1 MYYIGVDLGTSSVKL
16 LLLSENGI
24 EKAATRSYPVE
35 FPKEG
40 WSQQNPADWM
50 NGVTEA
56 MDELLTD
63 VDKAQ
68 VQAISFGGQMH
79 GLVLLDDQNE
89 VIRPAILW
97 NDTRTAPQTDYLN
110 NVVGKD
116 FLLKN
121 CGNIAFAGFTAPK
134 VLWVKEN
141 EPENFARIH
150 KMLLPKDYVAF
161 CLCGNYATD
170 VSDASGTLYFDVEHR
185 CWSKPML
192 ELLGVTEDKL
202 PTVYESH
209 EVVGTL
215 TPAMAQRFGL
225 SENVKIVAGAGDNAA
240 AAIGNHIVNDG
251 DCNLSVGTSGT
262 VFVSSDKYAAD
273 TKNAIHMF
281 CHANGKYHSMACM
294 LSAASCNG
302 WWAETILGTDDF
314 KTEESAMDIAAENPV
329 LFLPYLMGER
339 SPLND
344 PDVRG
349 MFYGMSLATTR
360 AQMGQAV
367 LEGVAFAFRHN
378 IDIIRSSGIEIH
390 KAKICGGGAKSPLW
404 LNIFANVLNL
414 PITVPQKEEG
424 AALGA
429 ALLAAKG
436 CDPAVYEAICRKTD
450 GVKAVIEPDS
460 ALAEKYEQAYEKWLK
475 LYPAVQN
482 IFA

>member
-24 EKAATRSYPVE
+24 EKTASRTYPVE
-35 FPKEG
+35 FPREG

-50 NGVTEA
+50 TGVTGALE
-56 MDELLTD
+56 ELLTD
-63 VDKAQ
+63 VDKTQ
-68 VQAISFGGQMH
+68 VAAISFGGQMH
-79 GLVLLDDQNE
+79 GMVLLDRDNR

-97 NDTRTAPQTDYLN
+97 NDTRTAKQTDYLN
-110 NVVGKD
+110 HTVGKA
-116 FLLKN
+116 FLLAH

-150 KMLLPKDYVAF
+150 KILLPKDYVAF
-161 CLCGNYATD
+161 CLSGRYTTD

-185 CWSKPML
+185 CWSAEML
-192 ELLGVTEDKL
+192 KVLGITEEQL
-202 PTVYESH
+202 PTVLESDA
-209 EVVGTL
+209 VVGTL
-215 TPAMAQRFGL
+215 RPEMAARFGL
-225 SENVKIVAGAGDNAA
+225 PETVKIIAGAGDNAA
-240 AAIGNHIVNDG
+240 AAVGNHIVEDG

-273 TKNAIHMF
+273 TKNAVHMF

-294 LSAASCNG
+294 LSAASCNQ
-302 WWAETILGTDDF
+302 WWAESILGTSDYR
-314 KTEESAMDIAAENPV
+314 TEEAAMDITAVNPV
-329 LFLPYLMGER
+329 MFLPYLMGER

-344 PDVRG
+344 PSARG
-349 MFYGMSLATTR
+349 LFYGMSLATTR
-360 AQMGQAV
+360 AQMGLAV

-378 IDIIRSSGIEIH
+378 LDVIRSSGISVT

-404 LNIFANVLNL
+404 LQIFANVLGL
-414 PITVPQKEEG
+414 PIAVPVLEEG

-436 CDPAVYEAICRKTD
+436 CDASVYEAICAKTD
-450 GVKAVIEPDS
+450 GIKTTVFPDETLT
-460 ALAEKYEQAYEKWLK
+460 AKYEAQYQKWRK

-482 IFA
+482 IF

>member
-1 MYYIGVDLGTSSVKL
+1 
-16 LLLSENGI
+16 
-24 EKAATRSYPVE
+24 
-35 FPKEG
+35 
-40 WSQQNPADWM
+40 
-50 NGVTEA
+50 
-56 MDELLTD
+56 
-63 VDKAQ
+63 
-68 VQAISFGGQMH
+68 
-79 GLVLLDDQNE
+79 
-89 VIRPAILW
+89 
-97 NDTRTAPQTDYLN
+97 
-110 NVVGKD
+110 
-116 FLLKN
+116 
-121 CGNIAFAGFTAPK
+121 
-134 VLWVKEN
+134 
-141 EPENFARIH
+141 
-150 KMLLPKDYVAF
+150 MLLPKDYVAF

-192 ELLGVTEDKL
+192 DVLGVTEEQL

-215 TPAMAQRFGL
+215 TSAMAERFGL

-240 AAIGNHIVNDG
+240 AAIGNHIINDG

-302 WWAETILGTDDF
+302 WWAETILGTNDF

-378 IDIIRSSGIEIH
+378 IEIIRSSGITVN

-404 LNIFANVLNL
+404 LNMFANILGL
-414 PITVPQKEEG
+414 PISVPQKEEG

-436 CDPAVYEAICRKTD
+436 CDLAVYESICSKTD
-450 GVKAVIEPDS
+450 GIKTVVEPDP
-460 ALAEKYEQAYEKWLK
+460 ALVEKYNKVYEKWIK
-475 LYPAVQN
+475 LYPAIQG
-482 IFA
+482 FSE

>member
-24 EKAATRSYPVE
+24 EKTATRSYPVE
-35 FPKEG
+35 FPQEG

-50 NGVTEA
+50 NGVTDA
-56 MDELLTD
+56 MDELLAD
-63 VDKAQ
+63 VDKSQ

-89 VIRPAILW
+89 IIRPAILW
-97 NDTRTAPQTDYLN
+97 NDTRTASQTDYLN
-110 NVVGKD
+110 HVVGKE
-116 FLLKN
+116 FLLEH

-141 EPENFARIH
+141 EPDNFARIH

-161 CLCGNYATD
+161 CLCGNYVTD
-170 VSDASGTLYFDVEHR
+170 VSDASGTLYFDVQHR
-185 CWSKPML
+185 CWSKEML
-192 ELLGVTEDKL
+192 ALLGVTEQQL
-202 PTVYESH
+202 PTVLESH
-209 EVVGTL
+209 QVAGTL
-215 TPAMAQRFGL
+215 TEKMAARFGL
-225 SENVKIVAGAGDNAA
+225 SCDVKIIAGAGDNAA

-262 VFVSSDKYAAD
+262 VFVSSDQYAAD

-302 WWAETILGTDDF
+302 WWAETVLGTTDF
-314 KTEESAMDIAAENPV
+314 KAEEAAMELTAENPV

-378 IDIIRSSGIEIH
+378 IDIIRSSGIAIH

-404 LNIFANVLNL
+404 LQIFANVLNL

-436 CDPAVYEAICRKTD
+436 CDEAVYEAICRKTD
-450 GVKAVIEPDS
+450 GVKTVVQPDPVLS
-460 ALAEKYEQAYEKWLK
+460 AKYNKAYEKWLK
-475 LYPAVQN
+475 LYPALKT
-482 IFA
+482 IKD

>member
-1 MYYIGVDLGTSSVKL
+1 
-16 LLLSENGI
+16 
-24 EKAATRSYPVE
+24 
-35 FPKEG
+35 
-40 WSQQNPADWM
+40 
-50 NGVTEA
+50 
-56 MDELLTD
+56 
-63 VDKAQ
+63 
-68 VQAISFGGQMH
+68 
-79 GLVLLDDQNE
+79 
-89 VIRPAILW
+89 
-97 NDTRTAPQTDYLN
+97 
-110 NVVGKD
+110 
-116 FLLKN
+116 
-121 CGNIAFAGFTAPK
+121 
-134 VLWVKEN
+134 
-141 EPENFARIH
+141 
-150 KMLLPKDYVAF
+150 
-161 CLCGNYATD
+161 
-170 VSDASGTLYFDVEHR
+170 
-185 CWSKPML
+185 
-192 ELLGVTEDKL
+192 
-202 PTVYESH
+202 
-209 EVVGTL
+209 
-215 TPAMAQRFGL
+215 
-225 SENVKIVAGAGDNAA
+225 AA

-302 WWAETILGTDDF
+302 WWAEKILGTDDF

>member
-24 EKAATRSYPVE
+24 EKTASRSYPVE
-35 FPKEG
+35 FPREG

-50 NGVTEA
+50 NGVCEA
-56 MDELLTD
+56 MDELLAD

-79 GLVLLDDQNE
+79 GLVLLDNKNE

-161 CLCGNYATD
+161 CLCGNYVTD

-192 ELLGVTEDKL
+192 AVLGVTEEQL
-202 PTVYESH
+202 PAVYESH

-215 TPAMAQRFGL
+215 TSAMAKRFGL
-225 SENVKIVAGAGDNAA
+225 SEQVKIVAGAGDNAA
-240 AAIGNHIVNDG
+240 AAIGNHIVHDG

-378 IDIIRSSGIEIH
+378 IEIIRSSGITVN

-404 LNIFANVLNL
+404 LKMFANVLGL

-436 CDPAVYEAICRKTD
+436 CDVAVYETICQKTD
-450 GVKAVIEPDS
+450 GIKTVVEPDP
-460 ALAEKYEQAYEKWLK
+460 ALVEKYNKAYEKWSK
-475 LYPAVQN
+475 LYPAIQG
-482 IFA
+482 IH

>member
-24 EKAATRSYPVE
+24 EKTATRSYPVE

-50 NGVTEA
+50 NGVTDA

-192 ELLGVTEDKL
+192 DLLGVTEDQL

-314 KTEESAMDIAAENPV
+314 KTEESAMDIASENPV

-378 IDIIRSSGIEIH
+378 IDIIRSSGIEI
-390 KAKICGGGAKSPLW
+390 
-404 LNIFANVLNL
+404 
-414 PITVPQKEEG
+414 
-424 AALGA
+424 
-429 ALLAAKG
+429 
-436 CDPAVYEAICRKTD
+436 
-450 GVKAVIEPDS
+450 
-460 ALAEKYEQAYEKWLK
+460 
-475 LYPAVQN
+475 
-482 IFA
+482 

>member
-24 EKAATRSYPVE
+24 EKTATRSYPVE

-121 CGNIAFAGFTAPK
+121 GGNIAFAGFTAPK

-209 EVVGTL
+209 EVVGTI

-225 SENVKIVAGAGDNAA
+225 SESVKIVAGAGDNAA

-314 KTEESAMDIAAENPV
+314 KTEESDMDIAAENPV

>member
-24 EKAATRSYPVE
+24 EKTATRSYPVE

-192 ELLGVTEDKL
+192 DLLGVTEDQL

-209 EVVGTL
+209 GT
-215 TPAMAQRFGL
+215 
-225 SENVKIVAGAGDNAA
+225 
-240 AAIGNHIVNDG
+240 AIRLV
-251 DCNLSVGTSGT
+251 
-262 VFVSSDKYAAD
+262 
-273 TKNAIHMF
+273 
-281 CHANGKYHSMACM
+281 
-294 LSAASCNG
+294 
-302 WWAETILGTDDF
+302 
-314 KTEESAMDIAAENPV
+314 
-329 LFLPYLMGER
+329 
-339 SPLND
+339 
-344 PDVRG
+344 
-349 MFYGMSLATTR
+349 
-360 AQMGQAV
+360 
-367 LEGVAFAFRHN
+367 
-378 IDIIRSSGIEIH
+378 
-390 KAKICGGGAKSPLW
+390 
-404 LNIFANVLNL
+404 
-414 PITVPQKEEG
+414 
-424 AALGA
+424 
-429 ALLAAKG
+429 
-436 CDPAVYEAICRKTD
+436 
-450 GVKAVIEPDS
+450 
-460 ALAEKYEQAYEKWLK
+460 
-475 LYPAVQN
+475 
-482 IFA
+482 

>member
-24 EKAATRSYPVE
+24 EKTASRSYPVE
-35 FPKEG
+35 FPRDG

-50 NGVTEA
+50 NGVCEA
-56 MDELLTD
+56 MNELLAD
-63 VDKAQ
+63 VDKSQ

-79 GLVLLDDQNE
+79 GLVLLDEQNE

-192 ELLGVTEDKL
+192 DVLGVTEEQL

-215 TPAMAQRFGL
+215 TSAMAERFGL

-240 AAIGNHIVNDG
+240 AAIGNHIINDG

-302 WWAETILGTDDF
+302 WWAETILGTNDF

-378 IDIIRSSGIEIH
+378 IEIIRSSGITVN

-404 LNIFANVLNL
+404 RKILSDSFGINVKTL
-414 PITVPQKEEG
+414 ESDEG
-424 AALGA
+424 PALGA
-429 ALLAAKG
+429 AILGGCAAG
-436 CDPAVYEAICRKTD
+436 IYSSVEE
-450 GVKAVIEPDS
+450 G
-460 ALAEKYEQAYEKWLK
+460 
-475 LYPAVQN
+475 
-482 IFA
+482 